1 MRSECLSKAMS
12 YVSDAIYSKRT
23 QFNGRYILVQG
34 TFTAKR
40 RGHLGLSSGEIGNI
54 VRFDVVD

>member
-1 MRSECLSKAMS
+1 MS